1 MDFTTDYRNN
11 NIVIFDLDGT
21 LANIDKRRNLATK
34 NGKMNWNVFFNPN
47 NIDLDTPNQA
57 VINMANI
64 LYSQDYIIYILSGR
78 SDKTYQA
85 TIAWLDKHKV
95 NYDLLIMRPQNQL
108 YKKDSDLKQSW
119 LDTIG
124 KDRVSMVFDDR
135 QQVVDMWRQN
145 GLPTFQVADGD
156 F

>member
-21 LANIDKRRNLATK
+21 LANIDKRRKLATK
-34 NGKMNWNVFFNPN
+34 NGKMNWNVFFNPD

>member
-21 LANIDKRRNLATK
+21 LANIDKRRTLATK
-34 NGKMNWNVFFNPN
+34 NGKMNWNVFFNPD

-64 LYSQDYIIYILSGR
+64 LYSKDYIIYILSGR
-78 SDKTYQA
+78 SDRTHEA
-85 TIAWLDKHKV
+85 TIDWLSKHKV

>member
-21 LANIDKRRNLATK
+21 LANIDKRRTLATK
-34 NGKMNWNVFFNPN
+34 NGKMNWNVFFNPD

-57 VINMANI
+57 VIDMANM
-64 LYSQDYIIYILSGR
+64 LYSQDYIIYILSGS
-78 SDKTYQA
+78 SDRTHEA
-85 TIAWLDKHKV
+85 TIDWLSKHKV

-119 LDTIG
+119 LDSIG

-145 GLPTFQVADGD
+145 GLPTFQVADGN

>member
-21 LANIDKRRNLATK
+21 LANIDKRRKLATK
-34 NGKMNWNVFFNPN
+34 NGKMNWNVFFNPD

-108 YKKDSDLKQSW
+108 YKKDSDLKQGW

-135 QQVVDMWRQN
+135 NQVVDMWRQN

>member
-21 LANIDKRRNLATK
+21 LANIDKRRTLATK
-34 NGKMNWNVFFNPN
+34 NGKMNWNVFFNPD

-85 TIAWLDKHKV
+85 TIAWLDKHNV

>member
-21 LANIDKRRNLATK
+21 LANIDKRRTLATK
-34 NGKMNWNVFFNPN
+34 NGKMNWNVFFNPD

-78 SDKTYQA
+78 SDKTYEA
-85 TIAWLDKHKV
+85 TIDWLSKYKV

>member
-21 LANIDKRRNLATK
+21 LANIDKRRTLATK
-34 NGKMNWNVFFNPN
+34 NGKMNWNVFFNPD

-108 YKKDSDLKQSW
+108 YKKDSDLKQGW

-135 QQVVDMWRQN
+135 NQVVDMWRKN
-145 GLPTFQVADGD
+145 GLTCMQVAPGN

>member
-21 LANIDKRRNLATK
+21 LANIDKRRTLATK
-34 NGKMNWNVFFNPN
+34 NGKMNWNVFFNPD

-78 SDKTYQA
+78 SDKTHQA
-85 TIAWLDKHKV
+85 TIARLDKHKV

>member
-21 LANIDKRRNLATK
+21 LANIDKRRKLATK
-34 NGKMNWNVFFNPN
+34 NGKMNWNVFFNPD

-78 SDKTYQA
+78 SDKTYEA
-85 TIAWLDKHKV
+85 TIDWLSKYKV

>member
-1 MDFTTDYRNN
+1 MDLTTDYRHDK
-11 NIVIFDLDGT
+11 IVIFDLDGT
-21 LANIDKRRNLATK
+21 LALIDKRRDLATK
-34 NGKMNWNVFFNPN
+34 NGKMNWNVFFNPD

-57 VINMANI
+57 VIDMANM

-78 SDKTYQA
+78 SDKTQDA
-85 TIAWLDKHKV
+85 TIAWLDKHNV

-135 QQVVDMWRQN
+135 NQVVDMWRQN

>member
-1 MDFTTDYRNN
+1 MDLTTDYRHDK
-11 NIVIFDLDGT
+11 IVIFDLDGT
-21 LANIDKRRNLATK
+21 LALIDKRRDLATK
-34 NGKMNWNVFFNPN
+34 NGKMNWNVFFNPD

-57 VINMANI
+57 VIDMANM

-78 SDKTYQA
+78 SDKTQDA
-85 TIAWLDKHKV
+85 TIAWLDKHNV

-135 QQVVDMWRQN
+135 QQVVDMWRSN
-145 GLPTFQVADGD
+145 GLTCFQVADGD

>member
-21 LANIDKRRNLATK
+21 LANIDKRRKLATK
-34 NGKMNWNVFFNPN
+34 NGKMNWNVFFNPD

-78 SDKTYQA
+78 SDKTHQA
-85 TIAWLDKHKV
+85 TIDWLSKYNVD
-95 NYDLLIMRPQNQL
+95 YDLLIMRPQNQL

-135 QQVVDMWRQN
+135 QQVVDMWRDN
-145 GLPTFQVADGD
+145 GLTTFQVAEGD

>member
-1 MDFTTDYRNN
+1 MDFTTDYRHDK
-11 NIVIFDLDGT
+11 IVIFDLDGT
-21 LANIDKRRNLATK
+21 LALIDKRRDLATK
-34 NGKMNWNVFFNPN
+34 NGKMNWNVFFNPD

-78 SDKTYQA
+78 SDKTQDA
-85 TIAWLDKHKV
+85 TIAWLDKHNV

>member
-1 MDFTTDYRNN
+1 MDLTTDYRND

-21 LANIDKRRNLATK
+21 LADIDKRRKLATK
-34 NGKMNWNVFFNPN
+34 NGKMNWNVFFNPD
-47 NIDLDTPNQA
+47 NIDLDTPNQT

-78 SDKTYQA
+78 SDKTHQA
-85 TIAWLDKHKV
+85 TIDWLSKHKV

-135 QQVVDMWRQN
+135 QQVVDMWRSN
-145 GLPTFQVADGD
+145 GLTCFQVADGN

>member
-21 LANIDKRRNLATK
+21 LANIDKRRTLATK

-78 SDKTYQA
+78 SDKTHQA
-85 TIAWLDKHKV
+85 TIDWLSKHNV
-95 NYDLLIMRPQNQL
+95 DYDLLIMRPQNQL

>member
-21 LANIDKRRNLATK
+21 LANIDKRRTLATK
-34 NGKMNWNVFFNPN
+34 NGKMNWNVFFNPD

-78 SDKTYQA
+78 SDKTHQA
-85 TIAWLDKHKV
+85 TIDWLSKYNVD
-95 NYDLLIMRPQNQL
+95 YDLLIMRPQNQL

-135 QQVVDMWRQN
+135 DQVVDMWRQN

>member
-21 LANIDKRRNLATK
+21 LALIDKRRDLATK
-34 NGKMNWNVFFNPN
+34 NGKMNWNVFFNPD

-78 SDKTYQA
+78 SDKTHQA

>member
-1 MDFTTDYRNN
+1 MDLTTDYRNN

-21 LANIDKRRNLATK
+21 LANIDKRRKLATK
-34 NGKMNWNVFFNPN
+34 NGKMNWNVFFNPD

-78 SDKTYQA
+78 SDKTEDA
-85 TIAWLDKHKV
+85 TIAWLDKHNV

-108 YKKDSDLKQSW
+108 YKKDSDLKQGW

-135 QQVVDMWRQN
+135 NQVVDMWRQN

>member
-1 MDFTTDYRNN
+1 MDLTTDYRND

-21 LANIDKRRNLATK
+21 LADIDKRRKLATK
-34 NGKMNWNVFFNPN
+34 NGKMNWNVFFNPD
-47 NIDLDTPNQA
+47 NIDLDTPNQT

-78 SDKTYQA
+78 SDKTHQA
-85 TIAWLDKHKV
+85 TIDWLSKHKV

-135 QQVVDMWRQN
+135 QQVVDMWRSN
-145 GLPTFQVADGD
+145 GLTCFQVADGD

>member
-1 MDFTTDYRNN
+1 MKNT
-11 NIVIFDLDGT
+11 IIFDLDGT
-21 LANIDKRRNLATK
+21 LALIDGRRDHALKMGK
-34 NGKMNWNVFFNPN
+34 NGKMNWNVFFNPD

-108 YKKDSDLKQSW
+108 YKKDFEYYMINGYSV
-119 LDTIG
+119 I
-124 KDRVSMVFDDR
+124 KDNLGRVKCSCKGFHFRKNCRHVKELG
-135 QQVVDMWRQN
+135 N
-145 GLPTFQVADGD
+145 
-156 F
+156 

>member
-21 LANIDKRRNLATK
+21 LANIDKRRTLATK
-34 NGKMNWNVFFNPN
+34 NGKMNWNVFFNPD

-78 SDKTYQA
+78 SDKTHQA

-95 NYDLLIMRPQNQL
+95 KYDLLIMRPQNQL

>member
-21 LANIDKRRNLATK
+21 LANIDKRRTLATK
-34 NGKMNWNVFFNPN
+34 NGKMNWNVFFNPD

-124 KDRVSMVFDDR
+124 KDRVYMVFDDR